1 MPRLSGLFATFFKTA
16 DQPSA
21 DTVHRIKTWVDA
33 CFDGAPP
40 STSINELICD
50 DPACPGIETV
60 ILIMAEG
67 EKTRAAKIAKP
78 MEAVTEEDVQ
88 NALLTLS

>member
-16 DQPSA
+16 DKPSA
-21 DTVHRIKTWVDA
+21 ETLNRIKAWIGLNFSGVLPVISVT
-33 CFDGAPP
+33 
-40 STSINELICD
+40 ELICD

-60 ILIMAEG
+60 ILIMANG
-67 EKTRAAKIAKP
+67 EKTQAAKIAKP

-88 NALLTLS
+88 HALLNLS